1 MKNYPLFFIAIV
13 FGFTAIS
20 YAQTSARL
28 NENSVYNNVQINSQN
43 DLAVVS
49 YHIEE
54 RVNMNFGS
62 RITTYNVPSLDYIE
76 RKELGENNSRK
87 ITPKYGIVRV
97 KLSALKIVCDK
108 NPKQLFNSSFI
119 KSVLVDT
126 DVIAP
131 RKRARPFVDID
142 VVGTYSRVIEKG
154 YKSTEMIVKVADRHF
169 FEGNLILAA
178 KWYSELFENKS
189 DFEAVYY
196 YRYAQSLF
204 AVDEIEKGKEM
215 MKIFE
220 TKSL

>member
-1 MKNYPLFFIAIV
+1 MKNYSLFFIAIA
-13 FGFTAIS
+13 FGFISIS
-20 YAQTSARL
+20 YAQTSTRL
-28 NENSVYNNVQINSQN
+28 NANNSYTDVQMNSKN

-49 YHIEE
+49 YHVEE
-54 RVNMNFGS
+54 RINMNFGS

-87 ITPKYGIVRV
+87 ITPKYGKVRS
-97 KLSALKIVCDK
+97 KLIPLKIICDK
-108 NPKQLFNSSFI
+108 NLKPLFKSSFI
-119 KSVLVDT
+119 TSQLVDT

-131 RKRARPFVDID
+131 RKRERPFVEID

-154 YKSTEMIVKVADRHF
+154 YKSTEMIIKVADRHF
-169 FEGNLILAA
+169 FEGNLIMAA
-178 KWYSELFENKS
+178 KWYDELFVNKT

-204 AVDEIEKGKEM
+204 AVGQTEKGNEM
-215 MKIFE
+215 IKIFE